1 MRLFY
6 GLALVLGLTGWGG
19 AVLAQ
24 SWPTGLHCESVEM
37 PSEVEEPMDG
47 VRVGDF
53 RFCGGDVAGAIAA
66 YEGVL
71 GQLLPEQEMERV
83 YVQLRLARALVV
95 VGELEGAWGMYREAI
110 AQDPLYGRI
119 LDDRQ
124 YSPLGEPVTDGGVE
138 GEANKAP
145 VFVDGPVSA
154 IAYFELGWALEQGER
169 WTEAVEAYQ
178 KAIEINPQL
187 AFAHSRLGYTL
198 FRLEDYDQ
206 AQVALERALDLNPEL
221 VWAYY
226 DLGYLFTWIHQ
237 ANLAFPLFR
246 QVIEFHTALQ
256 PFGEDDKDAIVYQ
269 MIGDVFME
277 QGTFAP
283 AAQAYE
289 QAIFLAPQQSWVY
302 FRLGVALVNV
312 GQESKAREA
321 FREAVSR
328 LPNDAIPYNNTMA
341 LDLAQALILEQQ
353 WARAKAVIEE
363 VLNRS
368 PHSIRGQQLLE
379 QVERQR

>member
-24 SWPTGLHCESVEM
+24 SVPTGLRCEGVEM
-37 PSEVEEPMDG
+37 PSVVEEPMDG

-53 RFCGGDVAGAIAA
+53 RLCGGDVAGAIAA
-66 YEGVL
+66 YKEVL
-71 GQLLPEQEMERV
+71 AQLLPEQGMEGV
-83 YVQLRLARALVV
+83 YVRLRLARALVV
-95 VGELEGAWGMYREAI
+95 AGELEGAWGMYRGAI
-110 AQDPLYGRI
+110 AQDPFYGRI

-124 YSPLGEPVTDGGVE
+124 YTPLGEPVTDGGVE

-145 VFVDGPVSA
+145 VFVEGPVDA

-169 WTEAVEAYQ
+169 WTQAVEAYQ
-178 KAIEINPQL
+178 KALEINPQF
-187 AFAHSRLGYTL
+187 AFAYNRLGYTL
-198 FRLEDYDQ
+198 FRLEDYESAQ
-206 AQVALERALDLNPEL
+206 AALERALDLNPEL

-246 QVIEFHTALQ
+246 QVVEFHTALQ
-256 PFGEDDKDAIVYQ
+256 PFTDDDKDAIVYQ
-269 MIGDVFME
+269 MIADVFME

-302 FRLGVALVNV
+302 FRLGVAFLNLE
-312 GQESKAREA
+312 QESKAREA
-321 FREAVSR
+321 FREALSR
-328 LPNDAIPYNNTMA
+328 LPHDVIPDNNTMA
-341 LDLAQALILEQQ
+341 LDLAQALIFEQQ
-353 WARAKAVIEE
+353 WTRAKAVIEE
-363 VLNRS
+363 VLRRYPN
-368 PHSIRGQQLLE
+368 SIRGQQLLE
-379 QVERQR
+379 QVER